1 MIESTFGTLSSEQNP
16 AYSKTIS
23 HFLLSDFLTIK
34 DCFHSAYKMDFYMLY
49 RQDVLPFFS
58 IFTVNDFELFSTVAR
73 HRSGCKISN
82 FIYFSDPWS
91 FEAVYQEVIKQY
103 GDQGVSSRQL
113 ARNQGLLEFLYLPPF
128 NILSLAYFKA
138 IGRDS
143 DSIAIEATKLCRTEK
158 NMERKISC
166 LTHRISAYVESIPKH
181 SNGITLD
188 YRTYCA
194 IAANLFFKSFNSL
207 NIRGARAGFVESS
220 WMLPKALH
228 VVSSVFIT
236 NSEGV
241 VFSYVIDVGSMP
253 DILFPLSESA
263 IRWHKNAVNDS
274 QNKFPDLKL
283 L

>member
-1 MIESTFGTLSSEQNP
+1 MSYRFL
-16 AYSKTIS
+16 A
-23 HFLLSDFLTIK
+23 FLLLMILSFSQPSHATDQGAKYPT
-34 DCFHSAYKMDFYMLY
+34 LY
-49 RQDVLPFFS
+49 V
-58 IFTVNDFELFSTVAR
+58 
-73 HRSGCKISN
+73 
-82 FIYFSDPWS
+82 SDPWS
-91 FEAVYQEVIKQY
+91 FEAVYQEIIKQY
-103 GDQGVSSRQL
+103 GDQGFSSRQL
-113 ARNQGLLEFLYLPPF
+113 TRNQGLLEFLYLPPF

-166 LTHRISAYVESIPKH
+166 LTHRISAYAESIPKH

-188 YRTYCA
+188 YRTFCA